1 MGMRQY
7 DSEFSLLAHA
17 TGGFKTLLTFL
28 GPNMNYEPTRN
39 VHFSFLKTS
48 SQIVS
53 ALSRYPVARA
63 RTGGSREKY
72 DTAAQTAFTG
82 REDHT
87 TWRTLTPLK
96 EWNSEN

>member
-1 MGMRQY
+1 MGGRFW
-7 DSEFSLLAHA
+7 SERFSNDDLKDHL
-17 TGGFKTLLTFL
+17 KTTHSQLEVLI
-28 GPNMNYEPTRN
+28 PC
-39 VHFSFLKTS
+39 SFLKTS

-87 TWRTLTPLK
+87 HLAYLDPFKRV
-96 EWNSEN
+96 